1 MESIN
6 VIGGELETITRV
18 KYLGTSV
25 EKERGMETG
34 ITERVG
40 PGWRNWKK
48 SSGVLCERRMPA
60 KLKGTLYKTVI

>member
-1 MESIN
+1 MHIK
-6 VIGGELETITRV
+6 GEALETVNHV
-18 KYLGTSV
+18 KYLGTSA
-25 EKERGMETG
+25 EKERGIDTG